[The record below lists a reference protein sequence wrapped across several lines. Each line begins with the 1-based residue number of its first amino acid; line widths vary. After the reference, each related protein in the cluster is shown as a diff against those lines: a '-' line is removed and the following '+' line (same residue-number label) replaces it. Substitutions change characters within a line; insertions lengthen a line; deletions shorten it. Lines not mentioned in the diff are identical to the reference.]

1 MGLSTMHYIAEDIPR
16 EVNGKIWASLIAP
29 RPLALI
35 STQSAL
41 GVPNIAPYNSYS
53 GLATYPPM
61 LGVSFSKRDG
71 GDKHTL
77 ENIKATQVFVVN
89 LVPRYLADIMNQSA
103 EGTAVEDDFA
113 RLGLT
118 AIQAETVDCPRIGEC
133 PASIECRVTS
143 IFELPPSKCELV
155 AAQIVGVYMRDE
167 FVPEGGGFDPMAADL
182 LSSVGAEDYLSLNG
196 ETLHLPKTWG

>member
-1 MGLSTMHYIAEDIPR
+1 MHYIAENIPR
-16 EVNGKIWASLIAP
+16 EINGEIWASLIAP

-35 STQSAL
+35 STQTAS

-61 LGVSFSKRDG
+61 LGISFSKRDG
-71 GDKHTL
+71 EDKHTL
-77 ENIKATQVFVVN
+77 ENIKATQMFVVN

-103 EGTAVEDDFA
+103 EGTAIEDDFA

-118 AIQAETVDCPRIGEC
+118 AIQAETVNCPRIGEC
-133 PASIECRVTS
+133 PASIECRVTD
-143 IFELPPSKCELV
+143 IFQLPPSKCELV
-155 AAQIVGVYMRDE
+155 AAQIVGVYVRDE
-167 FVPEGGGFDPMAADL
+167 FVTEGGGFDPMAADL

-196 ETLHLPKTWG
+196 ESLHLPKTWG

>member
-1 MGLSTMHYIAEDIPR
+1 MHYIAEDIPR
-16 EVNGKIWASLIAP
+16 EVNGKIWAALIAP

-35 STQSAL
+35 STQSES
-41 GVPNIAPYNSYS
+41 GVPNIAPYNSYA

-61 LGVSFSKRDG
+61 LGISFSRREG
-71 GDKHTL
+71 EDKHTL
-77 ENIKATQVFVVN
+77 ENIKATQMFVVN
-89 LVPRYLADIMNQSA
+89 LVPRYLADLMNQSA

-118 AIQAETVDCPRIGEC
+118 PIQAETVDCLRIGES

-143 IFELPPSKCELV
+143 IFQLPPSKCELV

-167 FVPEGGGFDPMAADL
+167 FVTESGGFDPMAADL
-182 LSSVGAEDYLSLNG
+182 LASVGAEDYLSLNG

>member
-1 MGLSTMHYIAEDIPR
+1 MHYIAEDIPR
-16 EVNGKIWASLIAP
+16 EVNGKLWAALIAP

-35 STQSAL
+35 STQSAD
-41 GVPNIAPYNSYS
+41 GVPNIAPYSSYA

-61 LGVSFSKRDG
+61 LGVSFSQREG

-77 ENIKATQVFVVN
+77 ANIKATQVFVIN

-103 EGTAVEDDFA
+103 EGTTVEDDFA

-118 AIQAETVDCPRIGEC
+118 PIQAKTINCPRIGES

-143 IFELPPSKCELV
+143 IFPLPPSKCELV
-155 AAQIVGVYMRDE
+155 AAQIVGVYLRDE
-167 FVPEGGGFDPMAADL
+167 FVTEHGGFDPMAADL
-182 LSSVGAEDYLSLNG
+182 LASVGAEDYLSLNG
-196 ETLHLPKTWG
+196 EMLHLPKTWG

>member
-1 MGLSTMHYIAEDIPR
+1 MHYIAEDIPR

-35 STQSAL
+35 STQSAS

-133 PASIECRVTS
+133 PASIECRVTD
-143 IFELPPSKCELV
+143 IFPLPPSKCELV
-155 AAQIVGVYMRDE
+155 AAQIVGVYVRDE
-167 FVPEGGGFDPMAADL
+167 FVTESSGFDPMAADL

>member
-1 MGLSTMHYIAEDIPR
+1 MHYIAENIPR
-16 EVNGKIWASLIAP
+16 EINGRIWASLIAP

-35 STQSAL
+35 STQSAS
-41 GVPNIAPYNSYS
+41 GVPNIAPYNSYA

-71 GDKHTL
+71 EDKHTL

-103 EGTAVEDDFA
+103 EGTAMENDFA

-118 AIQAETVDCPRIGEC
+118 PIQAETVDCPRISES

-155 AAQIVGVYMRDE
+155 AAQIVGVYLRDE
-167 FVPEGGGFDPMAADL
+167 FVTEGGGFDPMAADL
-182 LSSVGAEDYLSLNG
+182 LASVGAEDYLSLNG

>member
-1 MGLSTMHYIAEDIPR
+1 MHYIAEDIPR
-16 EVNGKIWASLIAP
+16 DINGKIWAALIAP

-35 STQSAL
+35 STLSAS

-71 GDKHTL
+71 ENKNTL
-77 ENIKATQVFVVN
+77 ANIKSSQVFVIN
-89 LVPRYLADIMNQSA
+89 LVPRYLADLMNQSA
-103 EGTAVEDDFA
+103 EGTAIEDDFV

-118 AIQAETVDCPRIGEC
+118 AIQAETVNCPRIGES

-143 IFELPPSKCELV
+143 IFALPPSKCELV
-155 AAQIVGVYMRDE
+155 AAQITGVYLRDE
-167 FVPEGGGFDPMAADL
+167 FVTESGGFDPMAADL
-182 LSSVGAEDYLSLNG
+182 LASVGAEDYLSLNG

>member
-1 MGLSTMHYIAEDIPR
+1 MHYIAENITR
-16 EVNGKIWASLIAP
+16 EVNGKLWAALIAP

-35 STQSAL
+35 STQSAG
-41 GVPNIAPYNSYS
+41 GVPNIAPYNSYA

-61 LGVSFSKRDG
+61 LGVSFSQREG
-71 GDKHTL
+71 GDKNTL
-77 ENIKATQVFVVN
+77 ANIKATQVFVIN

-103 EGTAVEDDFA
+103 EGTVPEDDFA

-118 AIQAETVDCPRIGEC
+118 AIQAENVNCPRIGES

-155 AAQIVGVYMRDE
+155 VAQIVGVYLRDE
-167 FVPEGGGFDPMAADL
+167 FVTDSGGFDPMAADL
-182 LSSVGAEDYLSLNG
+182 LASVGAEEYLSLNG

>member
-1 MGLSTMHYIAEDIPR
+1 MHYVAENIPR
-16 EVNGKIWASLIAP
+16 DVNGKIWAALIAP

-35 STQSAL
+35 SSQSAL

-71 GDKHTL
+71 EDKHTL

-118 AIQAETVDCPRIGEC
+118 PIQAETVDCPRIGEC

-143 IFELPPSKCELV
+143 IFPLPPSHCELA
-155 AAQIVGVYMRDE
+155 AAQIVGVYLRDE
-167 FVPEGGGFDPMAADL
+167 FVTESGGFDPMAADL
-182 LSSVGAEDYLSLNG
+182 LASVGAEDYLSLNG

>member
-1 MGLSTMHYIAEDIPR
+1 MHYIAENIPR

-35 STQSAL
+35 STQSAS

-61 LGVSFSKRDG
+61 LGVSFSRRHG
-71 GDKHTL
+71 EDKHTL

-103 EGTAVEDDFA
+103 EGTAIEDDFA

-118 AIQAETVDCPRIGEC
+118 PIQAETVTCPRIGES

-143 IFELPPSKCELV
+143 IFGLPPSKCELV

-167 FVPEGGGFDPMAADL
+167 FVPESGGFDPMAADL

>member
-1 MGLSTMHYIAEDIPR
+1 MHYIAENIPR

-35 STQSAL
+35 STQSAS
-41 GVPNIAPYNSYS
+41 GMPNVAPYNSYS

-61 LGVSFSKRDG
+61 LGISFSRRDG
-71 GDKHTL
+71 EDKHTL

-89 LVPRYLADIMNQSA
+89 LVPRYLADIMNRSA
-103 EGTAVEDDFA
+103 EGTAIEDDFA

-118 AIQAETVDCPRIGEC
+118 ALQAETVNCPRIGES
-133 PASIECRVTS
+133 PASIECRVTD
-143 IFELPPSKCELV
+143 IFPLPPSKCEMV

-167 FVPEGGGFDPMAADL
+167 FVPDGGGFDPMAADL

>member
-1 MGLSTMHYIAEDIPR
+1 MRYIAEDIPR

-35 STQSAL
+35 STQSAS
-41 GVPNIAPYNSYS
+41 GMPNIAPYNSYS

-71 GDKHTL
+71 EDKHTL
-77 ENIKATQVFVVN
+77 KNIKATQVFVVN

-103 EGTAVEDDFA
+103 EGTAMEDDFA

-133 PASIECRVTS
+133 PASIECRVTD
-143 IFELPPSKCELV
+143 IFPLPPSKCELV
-155 AAQIVGVYMRDE
+155 VAQIVGVYVRDE
-167 FVPEGGGFDPMAADL
+167 FVTEGGGFDPMAADL
-182 LSSVGAEDYLSLNG
+182 LASVGAENYLSLNG

>member
-1 MGLSTMHYIAEDIPR
+1 MHYIAENITR
-16 EVNGKIWASLIAP
+16 EVNGKLWAALIAP

-35 STQSAL
+35 STQSAG
-41 GVPNIAPYNSYS
+41 GVPNIAPYNSYA

-61 LGVSFSKRDG
+61 LGVSFSQREG
-71 GDKHTL
+71 GDKNTL
-77 ENIKATQVFVVN
+77 ANIKATQVFVIN

-103 EGTAVEDDFA
+103 EGAAREDDFA

-118 AIQAETVDCPRIGEC
+118 AIQAETVNCPRIGES

-155 AAQIVGVYMRDE
+155 AAQIVGVYLRDE
-167 FVPEGGGFDPMAADL
+167 FVTESGGFDPMAADL
-182 LSSVGAEDYLSLNG
+182 LSSVGAEEYLSLNG

>member
-1 MGLSTMHYIAEDIPR
+1 MHYISENIPR
-16 EVNGKIWASLIAP
+16 EVNGKIWAALIAP

-35 STQSAL
+35 STQSAS

-61 LGVSFSKRDG
+61 LGVSFSQRED

-77 ENIKATQVFVVN
+77 ENIKAMQVFVIN
-89 LVPRYLADIMNQSA
+89 LVPRFLAEVMNQSA
-103 EGTAVEDDFA
+103 EGTAIEDDFA

-118 AIQAETVDCPRIGEC
+118 PIPAETVDCPRIGES
-133 PASIECRVTS
+133 PASLECRVTS
-143 IFELPPSKCELV
+143 IFPLPPSKCELV
-155 AAQIVGVYMRDE
+155 AAQIVGVYLRDE
-167 FVPEGGGFDPMAADL
+167 FVTEGGGFDPMAADL
-182 LSSVGAEDYLSLNG
+182 LASVGAEEYLSLNG